1 MKIVYLTDIHDAL
14 KELRVLLSTTEADLY
29 LLSGDIL
36 YKAFYDDD
44 KVYEFV
50 CLQEDFWNLAR
61 NLKRKIVPF
70 DLASDI
76 LRFPEN
82 YANDSELQ
90 TKATEYRQLFE
101 KATKNMKEKYELIEE
116 LIRKFSHAESVML
129 PGNYDIDLRYTALRD
144 RDMHQHEKTIGGLK
158 FAGYG
163 GAPIATSGI
172 PEKLAVG
179 YHEKTKDGQLYSEP
193 QDYFEEKTPDV
204 MLIHNPAYGFFDRVP
219 GLGHVGSQGI
229 RNYLD
234 QNNPRLVVSGHVHED
249 YGVALRGGTIF
260 LNPSNFGGVDSPYG
274 WQAGGAYAEIFM
286 ERPENPSAG
295 RAPVVRQV
303 NIMRLV
309 EDRSVVLAEI
319 SNTSE
324 GLQGKII
331 EENRVHAHIDL
342 DVLVRDSS
350 GAVP

>member
-1 MKIVYLTDIHDAL
+1 MKIIYLTDIHDAL

-61 NLKRKIVPF
+61 NLKKKIVPF

-82 YANDSELQ
+82 YGNDANLQ
-90 TKATEYRQLFE
+90 KKATEYRQLFE
-101 KATKNMKEKYELIEE
+101 KATKNMKDKYETIEGLIQ
-116 LIRKFSHAESVML
+116 KFSNAESVML

-144 RDMHQHEKTIGGLK
+144 RDMHQHEKTISGLK

-179 YHEKTKDGQLYSEP
+179 YHEKTENGQLFSEP
-193 QDYFEEKTPDV
+193 QDYFEEEAPDI
-204 MLIHNPAYGFFDRVP
+204 MLVHNPAYGFFDRVP

-234 QNNPRLVVSGHVHED
+234 QADPMLVVSGHVHED
-249 YGVALRGGTIF
+249 YGVALRGGTTF

-274 WQAGGAYAEIFM
+274 WQAGGAYAEVYVEKDASGSRFVS
-286 ERPENPSAG
+286 E
-295 RAPVVRQV
+295 V

-309 EDRSVVLAEI
+309 DDRSVTLSEI
-319 SNTSE
+319 AINGE
-324 GLQGKII
+324 QPRQKII
-331 EENRVHAHIDL
+331 EKNREHAHIDL

>member
-61 NLKRKIVPF
+61 NLKKKIVPF
-70 DLASDI
+70 DLATDI

-82 YANDSELQ
+82 YENDDALQ
-90 TKATEYRQLFE
+90 QKATEYRQLFE
-101 KATKNMKEKYELIEE
+101 KATKNMKDKYETIEGLIQEY
-116 LIRKFSHAESVML
+116 SNAESVVL
-129 PGNYDIDLRYTALRD
+129 PGNYDIDLRYTHLRE
-144 RDMHQHEKTIGGLK
+144 RDMHQHERSIAGLK

-179 YHEKTKDGQLYSEP
+179 YHEKTENGQLFSEP
-193 QDYFEEKTPDV
+193 QDYFEEQTPDV
-204 MLIHNPAYGFFDRVP
+204 MLVHNPAYGFFDRVP

-234 QNNPRLVVSGHVHED
+234 QHNPLLVVSGHVHED
-249 YGVALRGGTIF
+249 YGVALRNGTMF

-274 WQAGGAYAEIFM
+274 WQAGGAYAEIYVDRT
-286 ERPENPSAG
+286 EDGGASI
-295 RAPVVRQV
+295 RQV
-303 NIMRLV
+303 DIMRLV
-309 EDRSVVLAEI
+309 EDRPLTLAEI
-319 SNTSE
+319 SVE
-324 GLQGKII
+324 GKLLHQKTV
-331 EENRVHAHIDL
+331 EENREHAHIDL

-350 GAVP
+350 GAVPG

>member
-50 CLQEDFWNLAR
+50 CLQEDFWSLAR
-61 NLKRKIVPF
+61 NLKKKIVPF

-82 YANDSELQ
+82 YDNDDKLQ
-90 TKATEYRQLFE
+90 KKATEYRQLFE
-101 KATKNMKEKYELIEE
+101 KATKNMKDKYETIEGLIQ
-116 LIRKFSHAESVML
+116 KFSNAESVML

-144 RDMHQHEKTIGGLK
+144 RDMHQHEKTISGMK

-179 YHEKTKDGQLYSEP
+179 YHEKTKDGQLFSEP
-193 QDYFEEKTPDV
+193 QDYFEEQNPDV
-204 MLIHNPAYGFFDRVP
+204 LLVHNPAYGFFDRVP
-219 GLGHVGSQGI
+219 GIGHVGSQGT

-234 QNNPRLVVSGHVHED
+234 QYSPLLIVSGHVHED
-249 YGVALRGGTIF
+249 YGVAMRNGTVF

-274 WQAGGAYAEIFM
+274 WQAGGAYAEVYV
-286 ERPENPSAG
+286 EKDAQG
-295 RAPVVRQV
+295 APKIQTI

-309 EDRSVVLAEI
+309 EDRSVTLAEI
-319 SNTSE
+319 DLSDGQPRQTTV
-324 GLQGKII
+324 
-331 EENRVHAHIDL
+331 EENREHAHIDL

>member
-1 MKIVYLTDIHDAL
+1 MKIIYLTDIHDAL

-50 CLQEDFWNLAR
+50 CLQEDFWNLAK

-70 DLASDI
+70 DLATDI

-82 YANDSELQ
+82 YENDEVLQ

-101 KATKNMKEKYELIEE
+101 KATKNMKEKYALIED
-116 LIRKFSHAESVML
+116 LIHKFSHAESVML

-144 RDMHQHEKTIGGLK
+144 RDMHHHAKTINGLK

-179 YHEKTKDGQLYSEP
+179 YHEKTQDGQLYSEP
-193 QDYFEEKTPDV
+193 QDFFEEQQPDI
-204 MLIHNPAYGFFDRVP
+204 MLIHNPAYGFFDQIP
-219 GLGHVGSQGI
+219 GLGHVGSLGI

-234 QNNPRLVVSGHVHED
+234 QHSPRLVLSGHVHED
-249 YGVALRGGTIF
+249 YGVALRNGTIL

-274 WQAGGAYAEIFM
+274 WQAGGAYAEIYM
-286 ERPENPSAG
+286 ENPAAG
-295 RAPVVRQV
+295 GAPVVQQV

-309 EDRSVVLAEI
+309 SDQHKRLAEI
-319 SNTSE
+319 RNEQT
-324 GLQGKII
+324 GLHGKII
-331 EENRVHAHIDL
+331 EENREHAHIDPG
-342 DVLVRDSS
+342 VLVRDSS